1 MNLRLASFALL
12 ALLINSSALADE
24 FDRDGVRAET
34 YCYPASHAAK
44 TITQL
49 AKLKPGQRDVV
60 AINIAPRFLIYDGGS
75 LPERY
80 YVTNGDE
87 AVDFT
92 ISPDGQVPDFVQKVI
107 AADKDANLCIQD
119 PARVGLDADDESLYF
134 EMGLTP
140 FFNNISGR
148 HTMDELAEGAKDGK
162 AHYKKMVPSAVR
174 AFMPD
179 TKCLHIKYTSANT
192 SPEIYAETPTGLQLI
207 EGEYYNE
214 GYVITLKQIDAY
226 DATAL
231 IIKGGAY
238 KLSPVPSIKT
248 MKRFGVGKP
257 RGPQKIDV
265 ETN

>member
-1 MNLRLASFALL
+1 MNLRPVSIAVL
-12 ALLINSSALADE
+12 ALLMSSSALADD

-34 YCYPASHAAK
+34 YCYPAKHAAK

-49 AKLKPGQRDVV
+49 AKLKPEQRNVV
-60 AINIAPRFLIYDGGS
+60 AINIAPRFLIYDGGQ

-92 ISPDGQVPDFVQKVI
+92 ISPDGQVPDFVEKVL
-107 AADKDANLCIQD
+107 AADKDADLCIQD
-119 PARVGLDADDESLYF
+119 PARSGLDADDESLYF

-148 HTMDELAEGAKDGK
+148 HTIDELVKGSKDGK
-162 AHYKKMVPSAVR
+162 AHYKKMVPAAVR
-174 AFMPD
+174 VLMPD
-179 TKCLHIKYTSANT
+179 TKCFHIKYTLVDT
-192 SPEIYAETPTGLQLI
+192 PPEIYAETPTGLQLI

-214 GYVITLKQIDAY
+214 GYVITLKQIESH

-238 KLSPVPSIKT
+238 KIAPVPSIKT

-257 RGPQKIDV
+257 RGPQKDDAH
-265 ETN
+265 TN